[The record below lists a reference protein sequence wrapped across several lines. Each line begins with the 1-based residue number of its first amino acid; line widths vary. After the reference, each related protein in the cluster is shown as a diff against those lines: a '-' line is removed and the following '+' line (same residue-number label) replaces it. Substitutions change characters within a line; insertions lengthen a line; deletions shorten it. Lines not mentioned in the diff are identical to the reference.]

1 MFLEIRNSEN
11 ELLKVK
17 ITATPEQ
24 LNKTVLTDYASIIPL
39 TQPSYSYDSTV
50 KGVLYFSLQE
60 KYKELF
66 SLTVEKIDF
75 YGIMLFKSGDKAF
88 LTEKHALNH
97 AIDQIIIKVMEE
109 NEDEDENELF

>member
-24 LNKTVLTDYASIIPL
+24 LNKTVLTDYAALIPF
-39 TQPSYSYDSTV
+39 TQPSYSYESTV

-97 AIDQIIIKVMEE
+97 AIDQIIITVEE